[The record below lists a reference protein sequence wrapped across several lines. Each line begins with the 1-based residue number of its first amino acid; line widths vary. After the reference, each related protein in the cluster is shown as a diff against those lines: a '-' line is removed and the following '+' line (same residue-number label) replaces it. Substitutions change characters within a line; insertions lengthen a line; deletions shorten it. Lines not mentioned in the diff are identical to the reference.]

1 MEQLSRGSWQGIQ
14 GNNIELTGSYSAFH
28 LKQINMRPVVP
39 FCICMIVF
47 CAPVS
52 MNGQTVKPVT
62 AAAVIESI
70 IKQTGSD
77 PVPNTVDVIKAGD
90 PLTPVKGIMTTM
102 FATMDVLR
110 KAVEMNC
117 NLIIAHEPVFYN
129 HRDETTQF
137 QNDPVFLEK
146 KKFIDDNKLV
156 VWRFHDYI
164 HRIRPDAIDYG
175 MALKLGWLKYTDT
188 KTMDHFVIPET
199 TMNDL
204 LQTLKKVFPGNAFNV
219 IGNPAMKLTKVA
231 FSAGAPGSAA
241 HFSLLEDNNVDVLL
255 AGEVPQWETYEY
267 ARDAVSQARNKAV
280 IFLGHVT
287 SEEPGMEYCAEWL
300 KGFIKNIPVKFVA
313 SGPSYWT
320 Y

>member
-1 MEQLSRGSWQGIQ
+1 M
-14 GNNIELTGSYSAFH
+14 
-28 LKQINMRPVVP
+28 
-39 FCICMIVF
+39 
-47 CAPVS
+47 
-52 MNGQTVKPVT
+52 T
-62 AAAVIESI
+62 ASAVIETI
-70 IKQTGSD
+70 IKHTASE
-77 PVPNTVDVIKAGD
+77 PVPNSVDVFKAGD
-90 PLTPVKGIMTTM
+90 PQTPVKGIITTM

-164 HRIRPDAIDYG
+164 HRIKPDAIDYG
-175 MALKLGWLKYTDT
+175 MAKKLGWLKYTDNNNIG
-188 KTMDHFVIPET
+188 HFVIPET
-199 TMNDL
+199 TLKEL
-204 LQTLKKVFPGNAFNV
+204 LQTLKKIFPGNAFNV
-219 IGNPAMKLTKVA
+219 IGNRDMKLTKIA
-231 FSAGAPGSAA
+231 FSAGAPGSAV
-241 HFSLLEDNNVDVLL
+241 HFSMLEDNNVDVLI
-255 AGEVPQWETYEY
+255 AGEVSQWETYEY
-267 ARDAVSQARNKAV
+267 ARDAVSQGRNKAV

-300 KGFIKNIPVKFVA
+300 KGFLNIPVYFVR